1 MPDIGMGGQGMT
13 KRDGRTGRLAGFT
26 AMRRTLAVAA
36 LGITASL
43 ALFIGLPEDSSA
55 NAQAGYSYTG
65 VASCA
70 GSTCHGRSEGNG
82 AVVRQ
87 DEIAT
92 WQSPSAV
99 SGAHSR
105 AYSLLAGRRGRQIA
119 QSLGWDNATSRSE
132 CLGCHATNVPAY
144 EQGPRFHTSDGV
156 ACESCHGPAAGWLAS
171 HYEVAGSHSNN
182 IANGLVPLE
191 QPQVR
196 AKVCLDCHYGSAKQG
211 QFVTHAMMA
220 AGHPRVSFELD
231 LFSAFQQ
238 HHDEDEDYI
247 QRKGATDNVQLW
259 AVGQAE
265 AVARATDLFSRP
277 DFAMQGVFP
286 QFYFYDCHSCHR
298 GITDGPERRL
308 TFETNPQ
315 RPIPFGQPPFNDEN
329 IIMLDAVSQALAP
342 SRADAFRSAS
352 RDFHAAMS
360 QGRPQVQAA
369 AMSLRSEAAR
379 LSDALAARSYGGND
393 AFAVI
398 ETIGGRATNARFTDY
413 TGSSQAVMAVD
424 TLLNALVLQGRITVG
439 AAAGIRADI
448 NRAYQAVGSPES
460 YNPASFR
467 SALGN
472 AVNAIGRLR

>member
-1 MPDIGMGGQGMT
+1 MT
-13 KRDGRTGRLAGFT
+13 KRDGLTAGKAGLAR
-26 AMRRTLAVAA
+26 ARRMLPALLLAIFAA
-36 LGITASL
+36 S
-43 ALFIGLPEDSSA
+43 ALVIGMPKDSSA
-55 NAQAGYSYTG
+55 NAEGGYSYTG

-82 AVVRQ
+82 TVVRQ

-92 WQSPSAV
+92 WQSPAAV

-119 QSLGWDNATSRSE
+119 QSLGWDNAASRSE
-132 CLGCHATNVPAY
+132 CLGCHATYVPAS
-144 EQGPRFHTSDGV
+144 ERGPRFHTSDGV
-156 ACESCHGPAAGWLAS
+156 GCESCHGAAAGWLAS
-171 HYEVAGSHSNN
+171 HYGVAGSHANN
-182 IANGLVPLE
+182 VGNGLVPLE

-196 AKVCLDCHYGSAKQG
+196 ARVCLDCHYGSADEG

-238 HHDEDEDYI
+238 HHDEDADYL

-265 AVARATDLFSRP
+265 AVARATDLFARP
-277 DFAMQGVFP
+277 DLATEGVFP
-286 QFYFYDCHSCHR
+286 EFYFYDCHSCHR
-298 GITDGPERRL
+298 PITDGPERRL

-329 IIMLDAVSQALAP
+329 IIMLDAVAQALAP
-342 SRADAFRSAS
+342 SRADAFRAAS
-352 RDFHAAMS
+352 RNFHDAMDE
-360 QGRPQVQAA
+360 GRPQAQAA
-369 AMSLRSEAAR
+369 AMALRTEAAR

-393 AFAVI
+393 AFEVI
-398 ETIGGRATNARFTDY
+398 ATIGNRTTSSRFTDY
-413 TGSSQAVMAVD
+413 TGSAQAVMAVD
-424 TLLNALVLQGRITVG
+424 TLLNALVTQGRITVG
-439 AAAGIRADI
+439 AAAGIRSDI
-448 NRAYQAVGSPES
+448 NRAYQAVRSPES
-460 YNPASFR
+460 YNPSEFR